1 MITLD
6 DRAKISISFL
16 LAVIISVSVFF
27 LVMFSLPD
35 DLFQTYEDFF
45 AKDLGD
51 EDKIFI
57 LGSSHVYAINPII
70 ISEKLKQNDYRFEVY
85 NLGSPGDDFEERER
99 TVNMIIDKKPKMVVI
114 GIEPRSFESAGRSIT
129 ETPDSPIPSI
139 PSINKIFEHVDL
151 GDKKGIFKNPK
162 FALIRTIS
170 SPIQNDDV
178 KNPYANTPFFDLD
191 VNAEKIIQLKELD
204 KVRPEYVAKINQK
217 TNNANLHSLNNL
229 IEDLEKNNIKVVLFV
244 TPHSKFYVDVYPANQ
259 SEVFFD
265 IINFISEKN
274 EVYSLYDKYADQN
287 VWTDHTHLAVN
298 EDSNF
303 YSDDIADFI
312 IKELDK

>member
-1 MITLD
+1 
-6 DRAKISISFL
+6 
-16 LAVIISVSVFF
+16 
-27 LVMFSLPD
+27 MFSLPD

-139 PSINKIFEHVDL
+139 PSINEIFEHVDL